1 MASPEQHPR
10 LSKNVAVPFPQVS
23 AAETGLPVAEAKG
36 APRLSALSVEFVAK
50 PQETHRVQS
59 AIPASLAG
67 ALGDVAGF
75 AGWLVLVSEQEARLV
90 TVVTLWIGDDSVK
103 RCSQNLRWI
112 HKLLAPCVDRC
123 LRVQTLAAH
132 LPVLP
137 MLQPQPS
144 AADKS
149 SAMQCL
155 TSAEET
161 VCVA

>member
-1 MASPEQHPR
+1 VASPVQHPH
-10 LSKNVAVPFPQVS
+10 LSKNVAIPFPRAS
-23 AAETGLPVAEAKG
+23 AAETGLPVSQAKG

-67 ALGDVAGF
+67 ALEDLAGF
-75 AGWLVLVSEQEARLV
+75 AGCLVLVSEQEARLF

-103 RCSQNLRWI
+103 RCSQNVRWI
-112 HKLLAPCVDRC
+112 HKLLAPYVDRC

-132 LPVLP
+132 LPVLR
-137 MLQPQPS
+137 MQPS
-144 AADKS
+144 APDECP
-149 SAMQCL
+149 AMHCL
-155 TSAEET
+155 ASAEET